1 MNIDEEMDDL
11 VQQISRF
18 GYHVDNITEHLII
31 AEAIVFFY
39 AEKQNSKHLDNFGEF
54 LKKKVEA
61 YTETE

>member
-11 VQQISRF
+11 ITQISRF
-18 GYHVDNITEHLII
+18 GYSVDHIVEHLVI

-39 AEKQNSKHLDNFGEF
+39 AEKQKSKALDDFGEF
-54 LKKKVEA
+54 LKKKVIA